1 MAAQLHPL
9 DDFINDYKNAG
20 GRVAAGSDAG
30 FIFKVYGFAYIREL
44 ELLQEAG
51 FHPLEVIQA
60 ATLNGAE
67 LLGMA
72 DQIGAISP
80 GRQAD
85 IVLVE
90 GNPVAN
96 FKRLYGTGHYQLNRE
111 TDELERVGGV
121 RYTIKSGVV
130 YDAKAYWQMCE
141 RWSRVPRRAVGTDA
155 VHDEH

>member
-1 MAAQLHPL
+1 
-9 DDFINDYKNAG
+9 
-20 GRVAAGSDAG
+20 DAG

-51 FHPLEVIQA
+51 FNPLEVIQA

-111 TDELERVGGV
+111 TNELERVGGV

-130 YDAKAYWQMCE
+130 YDAKALLAD
-141 RWSRVPRRAVGTDA
+141 VRALVASAKEASGADA
-155 VHDEH
+155 AHDEH

>member
-1 MAAQLHPL
+1 MA
-9 DDFINDYKNAG
+9 FINDYKNAG

-111 TDELERVGGV
+111 TDELGRVGGV

-130 YDAKAYWQMCE
+130 YDAKTLLADVRE
-141 RWSRVPRRAVGTDA
+141 LVASAKETSGTDA
-155 VHDEH
+155 AHEEQ